1 MSPVLVANSNGF
13 AAPLTFRSYQKW
25 SARCM
30 KDTKDSKARDSI
42 CSKGKTWEVG
52 WVRWPFL
59 VPQFSTKPLGLESNK
74 CFSVRLTTFDNVSF
88 KQVSNVPNAG
98 TMACALQS
106 FCKSLCF
113 AMGKDLPT
121 RAIHARRH
129 PETRLG
135 GLADSA
141 FWNCTIYKGSGWI
154 IVNYVRHVTANW
166 CLICFIISYVFL
178 HVYSVIIWCTWI
190 PILKHYSCPEQ
201 WDWRIWSPSAIEIA
215 VFYGHDMLSQG
226 VWWLM
231 SRSMINVNVIIIRT
245 SPQYDPTW
253 HTKVCVFGV
262 KRHVSSR
269 CSMNCGLLKG
279 IRRCFMLV
287 QWNQSSSTA
296 TYCDIITWTCYAYEQ
311 LEGVT
316 WVTWCGAHM
325 ALQDS
330 VDAASE
336 MADTTVT
343 GSCIWSSDNIF
354 NETSEVCKVM

>member
-1 MSPVLVANSNGF
+1 M
-13 AAPLTFRSYQKW
+13 T
-25 SARCM
+25 
-30 KDTKDSKARDSI
+30 
-42 CSKGKTWEVG
+42 
-52 WVRWPFL
+52 
-59 VPQFSTKPLGLESNK
+59 
-74 CFSVRLTTFDNVSF
+74 LTTFENVSF

-279 IRRCFMLV
+279 DKKMFHACAMKSVLKHRNILWHHNLNMLCLWTTWRGNMGNV
-287 QWNQSSSTA
+287 MWGPHGASGLRGCGLGNGGHNRDWVLYMVVRQYFQWN
-296 TYCDIITWTCYAYEQ
+296 IR
-311 LEGVT
+311 
-316 WVTWCGAHM
+316 
-325 ALQDS
+325 S
-330 VDAASE
+330 V
-336 MADTTVT
+336 
-343 GSCIWSSDNIF
+343 
-354 NETSEVCKVM
+354 